1 MADFMRAALG
11 IAIAM
16 ILIANVVISIAKS
29 TNQTYTCGA
38 NASGA
43 TLNCGWSATE
53 VTLWGL
59 ISLVAIMSLIYGVAN
74 AFGML

>member
-16 ILIANVVISIAKS
+16 VLVSSVVIQIAKTTNTS
-29 TNQTYTCGA
+29 T
-38 NASGA
+38 
-43 TLNCGWSATE
+43 WSATE

-59 ISLVAIMSLIYGVAN
+59 ISLVAIMSLIYGIAN
-74 AFGML
+74 AFGMM